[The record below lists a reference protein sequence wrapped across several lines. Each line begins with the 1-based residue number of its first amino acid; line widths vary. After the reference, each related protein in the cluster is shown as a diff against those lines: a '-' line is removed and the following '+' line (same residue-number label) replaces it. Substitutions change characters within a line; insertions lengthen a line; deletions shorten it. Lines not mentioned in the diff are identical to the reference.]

1 MTSPAGLAYE
11 TELGYSV
18 STMQLHDAQGKRLYL
33 TADER
38 RTFIAAAAKAERP
51 VRTFCAVLH
60 DTGCRISEAL
70 ALTPERIDLTGRAI
84 VFESLK
90 KRRRGVYRVVPVP
103 SGLLDTLDMV
113 HGLREAQQRGKGL
126 SDRLLWDWSRVTAWR
141 RVGAVMDAAGIPAGP
156 HRSPEGLRHGY
167 GVHAISSGV
176 PLNMLSKWMGHATLE
191 VTAIYA
197 NALGAEEQGIA
208 ARMWGG

>member
-1 MTSPAGLAYE
+1 
-11 TELGYSV
+11 
-18 STMQLHDAQGKRLYL
+18 MQLHDAQGKRLYL

-38 RTFIAAAAKAERP
+38 RAFVAAAAKAERP

-70 ALTPERIDLTGRAI
+70 ALTPERIDLSGRAV
-84 VFESLK
+84 VFGTLK
-90 KRRRGVYRVVPVP
+90 KRRQGVYRAVPVP
-103 SGLLDTLDMV
+103 PGLLDQLDLV
-113 HGLREAQQRGKGL
+113 HGLQEAQKRGKGHA
-126 SDRLLWDWSRVTAWR
+126 DRLLWPWARNTAWR
-141 RVGAVMDAAGIPAGP
+141 RVKAVMEAAGIPDGP
-156 HRSPEGLRHGY
+156 HRSPKGLRHGY
-167 GVHAISSGV
+167 GVHAIGSGV

-208 ARMWGG
+208 ARMWS